1 MKLMAVEAARARML
15 ASVPAPKKEP
25 VALTAA
31 YGRVLAEDVVAGRDQ
46 PPFAASAM
54 DGWAVRAADCPGSL
68 RMIGESAAGRSFDGA
83 LAAGEA
89 VRIFTGAPMPPWA
102 DAVVIQ
108 EDARREGDRVIVPAV
123 RTGRHVRPAGLD
135 FKARARLLARGVRL
149 DAWRVAL
156 AAAAGSAR
164 LAVSVRPRVAVLAT
178 GEELVR
184 PGEAI
189 GADQIYESGSAAL
202 GALIALWGGEPSPLA
217 PAGDDVKAI
226 VGAVQGASCDLLV
239 TIGGASVGDHD
250 LVKPA
255 LTELGLVLAVES
267 VNLRPGKPTWF
278 GRLADGRLVLGL
290 PGNPASAMVGAE
302 LFLRPLILAMQGHA
316 EPIAP
321 MISARAGAAL
331 AANGER
337 EHWLRA
343 TLVHRADGAVM
354 AMPFGDQDSS
364 LITVFASAGALVRR
378 APGAPAVAVGEGVEV
393 LPLERL

>member
-1 MKLMAVEAARARML
+1 MAVEAARARML
-15 ASVPAPKKEP
+15 ASVPAPRHEP

-54 DGWAVRAADCPGSL
+54 DGWAVRAADCPGAL
-68 RMIGESAAGRSFDGA
+68 RVIGESAAGRSFGGA

-89 VRIFTGAPMPPWA
+89 VRIFTGAPMPPGA

-108 EDARREGDRVIVPAV
+108 EDARADGGSVSVPEV
-123 RTGRHVRPAGLD
+123 RSGKHVRPAGLD
-135 FKARARLLARGVRL
+135 FKAGARLLTCGIRL
-149 DAWRVAL
+149 DAWRLAL

-189 GADQIYESGSAAL
+189 EPDQIYDSGSAAL
-202 GALIALWGGEPSPLA
+202 GALIARWGGEPSLLA
-217 PAGDDVKAI
+217 SAGDNVQAI
-226 VGAVQGASCDLLV
+226 VGAVQGAACDLLV

-255 LTELGLVLAVES
+255 LAKLGLVLEVES
-267 VNLRPGKPTWF
+267 VNLRPGKPTSF

-290 PGNPASAMVGAE
+290 PGNPASAMVCAQ
-302 LFLRPLILAMQGHA
+302 LFLRPLIVAMQGA
-316 EPIAP
+316 DPTPP
-321 MISARAGAAL
+321 MIAARAGAAL
-331 AANGER
+331 PANGER

-343 TLVHRADGAVM
+343 GLAQGPDGATV
-354 AMPFGDQDSS
+354 ATPFGDQDSS
-364 LITVFASAGALVRR
+364 LITVFASAGALLRR
-378 APGAPAVAVGEGVEV
+378 GPGAPAVAAGEVVEV